1 MKKFNYSRNSLAR
14 SAPSQLFFFLS
25 AVSWFW
31 PSLNFLQ
38 EVSGGGGWSHVVWQ
52 RPSCYIK
59 PRHLIAVGQGTGTL
73 GIERRILQWSRN
85 GRQRRAADADQREWF
100 VCDWIGSPSSLFCT
114 LLWFILLL
122 LLFVFFIIFFPVNCS
137 YLSLWCLPFVSPV
150 ILSSHQQGRRS
161 KSAACDFGVLEQWAL
176 NCRVWFRNHIT

>member
-52 RPSCYIK
+52 KPSCYIK

-100 VCDWIGSPSSLFCT
+100 VCDWIGLHPLSFVHFCDSYCCYYCLFS
-114 LLWFILLL
+114 LWF
-122 LLFVFFIIFFPVNCS
+122 FFCS